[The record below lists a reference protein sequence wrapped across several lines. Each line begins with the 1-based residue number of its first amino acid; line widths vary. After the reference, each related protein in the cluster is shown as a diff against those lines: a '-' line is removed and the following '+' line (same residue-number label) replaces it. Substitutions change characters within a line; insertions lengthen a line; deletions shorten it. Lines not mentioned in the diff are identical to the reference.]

1 MLFQLVFSYQSALA
15 KKMNFSKNQNVN
27 NIQLKLNMI
36 EDLVGRN
43 KIHANRELTVINL
56 KWWMPAEG
64 NLIEFNLIREC
75 T

>member
-1 MLFQLVFSYQSALA
+1 MASNIFSYQGALA

-36 EDLVGRN
+36 EDLVGRK
-43 KIHANRELTVINL
+43 KILANRELTVINL
-56 KWWMPAEG
+56 KWWTSSEG
-64 NLIEFNLIREC
+64 HLIELNLTRDR